1 MKAVDDEEAQLQMH
15 MICKEPQKYSHS
27 FVPCSRCTGYRP
39 ILDAF
44 RVFAKADP
52 SAYTEEAIE
61 ASQTAENG
69 HATNGHANG
78 ATNGHSNGHSNG
90 AQGTSPSSSS
100 DLSASTSTD
109 PDDKGSEPLISCLHM
124 TEL

>member
-1 MKAVDDEEAQLQMH
+1 M
-15 MICKEPQKYSHS
+15 
-27 FVPCSRCTGYRP
+27 PCSRCTGYRP

-52 SAYTEEAIE
+52 LAYTEEAIE

-78 ATNGHSNGHSNG
+78 ATNGHSNGHANG

-109 PDDKGSEPLISCLHM
+109 PDDKGSEFPYILLLLDEVMTIALPLDLPSCASLIAANRPK
-124 TEL
+124 TDRYR